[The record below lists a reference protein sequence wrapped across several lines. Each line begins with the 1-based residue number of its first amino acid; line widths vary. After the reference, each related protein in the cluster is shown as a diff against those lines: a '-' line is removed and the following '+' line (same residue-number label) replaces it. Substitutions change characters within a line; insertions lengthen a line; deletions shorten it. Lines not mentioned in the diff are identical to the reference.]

1 MAFDLGKLPGIVMG
15 FIERG
20 VKAGESAGATLAKL
34 QEQGLGFRHTDFLTA
49 FARVAGREQ
58 ATQNYIQY
66 IGLNNFPTIGRLPM
80 SVTKTLRNFAY
91 LISYDNPGALS
102 EKDKILYVGVSSN
115 TLLTKQQ
122 AIDAAQSRLESESS
136 RTEGDIGTMRV
147 DSITQNVGGLIYP

>member
-20 VKAGESAGATLAKL
+20 VKAGESAGVTLGKL
-34 QEQGLGFRHTDFLTA
+34 QEQGLGFRRQDFLTA

-58 ATQNYIQY
+58 VTQNYIQY
-66 IGLNNFPTIGRLPM
+66 VGLNNFPTISRLPM
-80 SVTKTLRNFAY
+80 SVTRTLRNFSY
-91 LISYDNPGALS
+91 LLSYDNPNAIS
-102 EKDKILYVGVSSN
+102 EKDKKLFVGISSN

-122 AIDAAQSRLESESS
+122 AIDEAQSRLESESS
-136 RTEGDIGTMRV
+136 RTEGDIGTMHV